1 MAVVATC
8 REQVQAARSRLA
20 RAGRACV
27 DVLAEVS
34 SVAMHVSVELAVASA
49 SGRTLP

>member
-1 MAVVATC
+1 MAVVATS
-8 REQVQAARSRLA
+8 RAQVQAARSCLA

-27 DVLAEVS
+27 DGPAGVS
-34 SVAMHVSVELAVASA
+34 SVATHVSVELAVASA